1 MPCLPEPGLHV
12 TFGSN
17 RRMASSAIAR
27 LYAGFIIKDGQVPA
41 QQFRVPAGRHRGHI
55 ASDHLLDVAGEPP
68 PPRGGRHPPRRL
80 AEAPGEHWI

>member
-27 LYAGFIIKDGQVPA
+27 LYARFIIKDGQVPA
-41 QQFRVPAGRHRGHI
+41 QQFRVRSDTAGTLRVI
-55 ASDHLLDVAGEPP
+55 ICST
-68 PPRGGRHPPRRL
+68 
-80 AEAPGEHWI
+80 